1 MGTTGESMM
10 ETSRKGWIQDYE
22 ACKLYHFISYKKRK
36 TKLQIHKI
44 RCENDY
50 LFRLTQEIAIKYTY
64 LKTDR

>member
-1 MGTTGESMM
+1 MRPVNYT
-10 ETSRKGWIQDYE
+10 I
-22 ACKLYHFISYKKRK
+22 LYLKKRK

-50 LFRLTQEIAIKYTY
+50 LFRLTQEIAIKYIY